1 MGARENEGEKTVS
14 GRTLLMAGTGA
25 IQKGAGQEIGL
36 RRFLLMAVILLLS
49 AAACGAQNAAVQE
62 DQPQTALALEQ
73 QGRNAEAEAAWRSWL
88 EIHPT
93 SAMACAHLGFL
104 EARQEHYE
112 EAIPLYRKALSL
124 DSAIPGLRLNLGL
137 AYFKTGDVKDALAE
151 FRTVLK
157 STPQTSPDRQRLVI
171 LVGMCHYGLEQ
182 YADAAP
188 YLKEAVSRDPRNLE
202 LLLALEHSYLWS
214 KQYQNVLDTYR
225 AILLV
230 DAESAEADMLA
241 GEALDKL
248 KDPPGAIEQLRAAVK
263 ADPKEPDVHFGLGYL
278 LWKKKDYADA
288 APELQAELDNNPNH
302 AQALTY
308 LGDANI
314 QLGHPDI
321 AVPLLAKAIHVDPG
335 IELAHLDLGIIHAAD
350 GHSDDALREMR
361 LAEKI
366 APNDVDV
373 HWRLGRLYRTMG
385 NKEKAKAELDK
396 AKSITQAADTAL
408 VNRMSP
414 HSAQARTPPPVPA
427 GK

>member
-1 MGARENEGEKTVS
+1 
-14 GRTLLMAGTGA
+14 MAGMRA

-36 RRFLLMAVILLLS
+36 RRFLLTAAILLLS

-62 DQPQTALALEQ
+62 DQQQTALALEQ
-73 QGRNAEAEAAWRSWL
+73 QGRNTEAEAAWRSWL

-93 SAMACAHLGFL
+93 SAMACTHLGFL

-112 EAIPLYRKALSL
+112 EAIPLYRKALALGSTV
-124 DSAIPGLRLNLGL
+124 PGLRLNLGL

-182 YADAAP
+182 YAEAAP

-241 GEALDKL
+241 GEALDEM
-248 KDPPGAIEQLRAAVK
+248 KDALGAIQQFRAAVQ
-263 ADPKEPDVHFGLGYL
+263 ADPKMPDVHFGLGYL
-278 LWKKKDYADA
+278 LWTQKQYTEA
-288 APELQAELDNNPNH
+288 APEFQAELGNNPKH

-308 LGDANI
+308 LADCDLQQGRRD
-314 QLGHPDI
+314 D
-321 AVPLLAKAIHVDPG
+321 AVPLLSKAIQ
-335 IELAHLDLGIIHAAD
+335 IEPAIVLAHIDLGAIEAD
-350 GHSDDALREMR
+350 AGNRDDALRE
-361 LAEKI
+361 LTTAAKL
-366 APNDVDV
+366 APNDVNV
-373 HWRLGRLYRTMG
+373 HWRLGRLYRAMG
-385 NKEKAKAELDK
+385 NRQKAQAEFDK
-396 AKSITQAADTAL
+396 AKSITEAANTA
-408 VNRMSP
+408 VINKMSP
-414 HSAQARTPPPVPA
+414 HPAQAWTPPPVPA